1 MAKYSV
7 GVRARAALRALSVVV
22 ALVFSVARSTQASA
36 AEPAEPEAEAGPKL
50 AEPQLVS
57 VPAEGGVDAGVSAR
71 HGSVFVD
78 PLGFALFGPRLGVEL
93 GAGRLSVA
101 AHARWFNAG
110 LLSHSLFLSDGDS
123 FDFSYGVGL
132 RARYFLSDG
141 LRGAHLGL
149 AGEYLSSRIANPA
162 SQVLTR
168 SAYAVP
174 YAEAGYRLPFGGF
187 YADASAGVGYAFQ
200 LSAKVEN
207 MPGGSSA
214 ARFEASD
221 KSSVYGTASLELG
234 LYF

>member
-1 MAKYSV
+1 MAKCSV
-7 GVRARAALRALSVVV
+7 GVRARVALRALGVVV
-22 ALVFSVARSTQASA
+22 ALVFSLTRSADARA
-36 AEPAEPEAEAGPKL
+36 AEETEAEAGPKL
-50 AEPQLVS
+50 AEPKLVS
-57 VPAEGGVDAGVSAR
+57 VAAEAGDSAR

-110 LLSHSLFLSDGDS
+110 LLSHSLFLSDGDT
-123 FDFSYGVGL
+123 FDFSYGAGL

-149 AGEYLSSRIANPA
+149 AGEYLSSRIANAA
-162 SQVLTR
+162 SRVLTR

-200 LSAKVEN
+200 LSATVEN
-207 MPGGSSA
+207 LPGGSSA
-214 ARFEASD
+214 AAFEATD